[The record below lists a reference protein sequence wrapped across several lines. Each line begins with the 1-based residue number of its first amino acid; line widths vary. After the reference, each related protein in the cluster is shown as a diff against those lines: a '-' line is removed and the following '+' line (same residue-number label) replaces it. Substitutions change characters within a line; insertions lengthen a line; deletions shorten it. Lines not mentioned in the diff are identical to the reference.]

1 MNVAEFLTKKGVEFD
16 ELPHADTYDA
26 QHLAQELHVSGR
38 EVAKT
43 VLLRT
48 ERGDFALVVLPASR
62 DVDFKKAA
70 EALGEGVA
78 LATEFDISQSFPD
91 CEIGAVP
98 PFGVEYGLQTIVD
111 VSLAEDEQIVFEG
124 NTHHEAFRIG
134 FEDYRNLEQPLVVD
148 IVAD

>member
-1 MNVAEFLTKKGVEFD
+1 MNVSEFLANKGVEF
-16 ELPHADTYDA
+16 EAVPHADTYDA
-26 QHLAQELHVSGR
+26 QRMAQTLHVSGD

-48 ERGDFALVVLPASR
+48 ATNNFALAVLPASQ

-91 CEIGAVP
+91 CELGAIP
-98 PFGVEYGLQTIVD
+98 PFGSEYGLRTLVD
-111 VSLAEDEQIVFEG
+111 VSLAEDEQIFFEG

-134 FEDYRNLEQPLVVD
+134 FEDFRSIEQPLVVD
-148 IVAD
+148 IVA

>member
-1 MNVAEFLTKKGVEFD
+1 MNVAEFLTNKGVAFD
-16 ELPHADTYDA
+16 EIPHADTYDA

-43 VLLRT
+43 VLLRM
-48 ERGDFALVVLPASR
+48 EQGDFALVVLPASR

-78 LATEFDISQSFPD
+78 LATEFEVSQAFPD
-91 CEIGAVP
+91 CEVGAAP

-124 NTHHEAFRIG
+124 NTHHEAFRVN
-134 FEDYRNLEQPLVVD
+134 FEDYRRIEQPLVVD
-148 IVAD
+148 VVAD

>member
-1 MNVAEFLTKKGVEFD
+1 MNVTEFLTNKGIEF
-16 ELPHADTYDA
+16 EAMPHADTYDA
-26 QHLAQELHVSGR
+26 QHMAQVLHVPGR

-48 ERGDFALVVLPASR
+48 ATNDFALAVLPANR

-78 LATEFDISQSFPD
+78 LATEFDISQAFPD
-91 CEIGAVP
+91 CELGAIP
-98 PFGVEYGLQTIVD
+98 PFGVQYGLQTLVD

-134 FEDYRNLEQPLVVD
+134 FEDYCNIEVPLVVD
-148 IVAD
+148 IVA